1 MLVGTYQVTADD
13 VTAGEI
19 VNTGSADSEETD
31 EVTDDE
37 TVTVEG
43 PGGAELAIVKTFN
56 PESVSQGSEQTFTIE
71 VSNDG
76 SADASDVSIT
86 DNVNPY
92 LDVTDVSLTSGT
104 GDCSASSGQNV
115 DCTVDVPAGESVT
128 VTVAYV
134 APSFLPLPEGPL
146 FGASGGSEFRFV
158 FMNGYVL
165 EGAAEAAV
173 TLYNESGAA
182 VATYTGD
189 KKNDFFF
196 DPPEV
201 DGIDNP
207 GFTMHLS
214 CSDQYPGGYGSSGGP
229 VAGVDDQWQVSSFWI
244 NRYKKGKPFKDCGGG
259 VVPFEIVNTATATS
273 GDQTVSDTATVAI
286 KPS

>member
-1 MLVGTYQVTADD
+1 MMSRPVDRQY
-13 VTAGEI
+13 
-19 VNTGSADSEETD
+19 GSAVSEETD

-37 TVTVEG
+37 PVTVEG
-43 PGGAELAIVKTFN
+43 PGEPTRDRQDVQSGVGVAGI
-56 PESVSQGSEQTFTIE
+56 GQTFTIE

-92 LDVTDVSLTSGT
+92 ADVTDVSLTSVT

-189 KKNDFFF
+189 KKTTSSSTHRRSTGLTIPDSRCTCRARISTPAGTGRRA
-196 DPPEV
+196 DQSPEL
-201 DGIDNP
+201 
-207 GFTMHLS
+207 T
-214 CSDQYPGGYGSSGGP
+214 
-229 VAGVDDQWQVSSFWI
+229 
-244 NRYKKGKPFKDCGGG
+244 
-259 VVPFEIVNTATATS
+259 TS
-273 GDQTVSDTATVAI
+273 GRSRPSGSIATRRANPSRTVAVGSFHSKSSI
-286 KPS
+286 RLRQQVATRRFPTPQPWRSNHLDH